1 MPHFDSCGH
10 RKAVRSDVCTA
21 SDAMRAIYTVLLC
34 NFISGGCADVGKL
47 CASHLVNRGRIMTPV
62 SDENAMNL
70 ELDTFSAFFEANND
84 NAPPGKREVEKAQSA
99 HALRCRQR
107 AIG

>member
-62 SDENAMNL
+62 SDGTAGSQQFFREKNAFKT
-70 ELDTFSAFFEANND
+70 EIFWFS
-84 NAPPGKREVEKAQSA
+84 
-99 HALRCRQR
+99 
-107 AIG
+107 

>member
-1 MPHFDSCGH
+1 
-10 RKAVRSDVCTA
+10 
-21 SDAMRAIYTVLLC
+21 
-34 NFISGGCADVGKL
+34 
-47 CASHLVNRGRIMTPV
+47 MTPV

-84 NAPPGKREVEKAQSA
+84 NAPPPGKREVEKAQSA